1 MIFLVATRAILA
13 LATFA
18 YHVAALDECTIMALA
33 VTKIKDIEADANVI
47 IAQATEKEDFICEFP
62 NGSSAALDLNQ
73 GQSNA
78 LRLMLGDGSVVSGK
92 DKAIVETAI
101 RRDEVK
107 GKGGGEIRVKI
118 AAGLSIQEAIK
129 RESPPYNRRHMAQL
143 MGNKYV
149 LVVIGNGN
157 DHAFNPSR
165 YASFGNKAAAVS
177 DDVFGSGSDTV
188 NMA

>member
-1 MIFLVATRAILA
+1 MII
-13 LATFA
+13 
-18 YHVAALDECTIMALA
+18 D
-33 VTKIKDIEADANVI
+33 
-47 IAQATEKEDFICEFP
+47 QATKEEYFICDFTD
-62 NGSSAALDLNQ
+62 GSYSALDLNQ
-73 GQSNA
+73 GQSNN
-78 LRLMLGDGSVVSGK
+78 LILTFDSGSVVPGNNK
-92 DKAIVETAI
+92 VIVETAAG
-101 RRDEVK
+101 REEVK
-107 GKGGGEIRVKI
+107 GAGRREVKMKI
-118 AAGLSIQEAIK
+118 DAGISIQEAIK